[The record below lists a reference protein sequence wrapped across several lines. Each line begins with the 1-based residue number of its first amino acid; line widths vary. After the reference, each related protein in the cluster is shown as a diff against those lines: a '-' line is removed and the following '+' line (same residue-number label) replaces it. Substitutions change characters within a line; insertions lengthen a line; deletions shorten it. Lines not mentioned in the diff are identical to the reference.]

1 MEVEVMEGNKEKVGR
16 VKRLEEMAR
25 VAVESY
31 SRGRVAQFR
40 DKKDIRRRGIWSIRR
55 LRNRLRYRR

>member
-1 MEVEVMEGNKEKVGR
+1 MEGNKEKVER

-31 SRGRVAQFR
+31 SRGRKAQFR
-40 DKKDIRRRGIWSIRR
+40 DKKYKET
-55 LRNRLRYRR
+55 RYLEHKKAEK